1 MSKCDWDTKGFTT
14 GQVNQIQAT
23 DDKTTSQ
30 HFPHIL
36 IVEDNFIALKL
47 LETLLKQGGCEFT
60 STMDAENA
68 LDLIKKSKFDLI
80 ITDIGLPGMSG
91 IELAI
96 YIRNWE
102 KDNNQK
108 AIPIV
113 GLTAHCLAS
122 SAYECIEAGM
132 SQVFTKPM
140 TPTILTGILSELVT
154 TTKENEYSKVI
165 ETKDKFSKELFLA
178 LEQFPLFDSHQGIN
192 HLGSIELLK
201 ESLELM
207 MNELPLEQIKI
218 QQAYEASA
226 WESLGETILR
236 MRSSAI
242 YCGTARLQY
251 TCQYLQINQ
260 KAGDTTYFNTLYH
273 HLLEVIESTQQSIKA
288 WLNQQK

>member
-1 MSKCDWDTKGFTT
+1 MSQRNAKGFTIK
-14 GQVNQIQAT
+14 QET

-30 HFPHIL
+30 HFPHVL
-36 IVEDNFIALKL
+36 LVEDNTIALRL
-47 LETLLKQGGCEFT
+47 LETLLKQAGCEFT
-60 STMDAENA
+60 STMNAENGF
-68 LDLIKKSKFDLI
+68 DLIKKSKFDLI

-96 YIRNWE
+96 YIRDWE

-108 AIPIV
+108 ATPIV

-154 TTKENEYSKVI
+154 TTKENQHSNVI
-165 ETKDKFSKELFLA
+165 ETKDKFSKEIFLA
-178 LEQFPLFDSHQGIN
+178 LEQFSLLDSNQGIN
-192 HLGSIELLK
+192 NLGSIELLR

-207 MNELPLEQIKI
+207 MSELPLEKIKI

-226 WESLGETILR
+226 WESLGDTILR

-251 TCQYLQINQ
+251 ACQYLQINQ
-260 KAGDTTYFNTLYH
+260 KAGDTTNFNTLYH
-273 HLLEVIESTQQSIKA
+273 HLLEVIETTQQSIKD